1 MVAIQFIF
9 AHGFFIE
16 IIGSSINTEMHFPLT
31 HLEPVRQLTVAQVL
45 NPGSAITVSRTHW
58 PLKQWAP
65 AQHLT
70 VTQLLI
76 HFPASHDRP
85 YSQF

>member
-45 NPGSAITVSRTHW
+45 NPGSAITVSRTH
-58 PLKQWAP
+58 
-65 AQHLT
+65 
-70 VTQLLI
+70 
-76 HFPASHDRP
+76 
-85 YSQF
+85 